1 VKSGAKLVVVLAVIF
16 IPVIAFTI
24 ISIGSQLPRTASVQS
39 SLLQCVEGCP
49 SPQIWVGNVTGWSK
63 VTLDISPSPKEAV
76 CLQTASGNLT
86 IECSRYV
93 VLSND
98 SVHWTIAKVIGP
110 QTVCYG
116 GGLNCVCC
124 LHDYIEFPV
133 YQPLTITFPVEG
145 KYVGITGQ
153 NGTTVSIVGSR

>member
-1 VKSGAKLVVVLAVIF
+1 MIVITVIF
-16 IPVIAFTI
+16 VPAIALAI
-24 ISIGSQLPRTASVQS
+24 VSIGSQLPQTARVQS
-39 SLLQCVEGCP
+39 TLRQCVEGCP
-49 SPQIWVGNVTGWSK
+49 SPQIWVGNVTGWPK
-63 VTLDISPSPKEAV
+63 VTVEISPSQGEAG
-76 CLQTASGNLT
+76 CLQTASGNVT

-98 SVHWTIAKVIGP
+98 SVHWTIARVSGP

-133 YQPLTITFPVEG
+133 YQPLTITFPAEAR
-145 KYVGITGQ
+145 YVGITGQ
-153 NGTTVSIVGSR
+153 NGTTVSIVASR